1 MNKYLLLVA
10 FMCFLAHPLWSFG
23 EVPREP
29 YREVSG
35 NVELYG
41 NLKFKMRE
49 QIQKH
54 EAKIAQSRELRNA
67 IPERQYKDMIEK
79 HQEAINALER
89 YANRD
94 VQFYYDYAYKLPK
107 QERNEGYSNVE
118 FTEFLKQKLSESEN

>member
-1 MNKYLLLVA
+1 MKKYLLLVIS
-10 FMCFLAHPLWSFG
+10 MCFLAHPLWSFG

-35 NVELYG
+35 NVELFG

-54 EAKIAQSRELRNA
+54 EAKIAQVRELRNA
-67 IPERQYKDMIEK
+67 IPDRQYKDMIEK

-118 FTEFLKQKLSESEN
+118 FTDFLKQKLSESEN